1 MMSLLASDPAV
12 SIVVPLYGKADVIG
26 QTVEAVLRQT
36 FAAFELIVVDDGS
49 QDGGGEVVA
58 AFTDPRIRLI
68 RQANAG
74 SAAARNRGVAAARA
88 DWIAF
93 LDADDLWA
101 GRHLENLLAAASKGD
116 AVAVFANHLLASRA
130 APVMKADIPDQR
142 VDDVFAFLLATYP
155 YAVHSSSV
163 LVARNALIRAGLF
176 PVGAVMGE
184 DTDTWCRLAFEGP
197 FRYVAEPTAV
207 YRDGHPTSVLA
218 HQSRR
223 RPLPPPF
230 DRTLTARLRHG
241 TVPPHLVRSAGR
253 YRNFLMLEY
262 ARQLLDIGEA
272 DAARDILRRHCRL
285 ADDPL
290 RYAKRFLRTWAFGH
304 RLYALSRPWVPTR

>member
-1 MMSLLASDPAV
+1 MAPQLSPCTSL
-12 SIVVPLYGKADVIG
+12 SIVIPLYQKADVIG
-26 QTVEAVLRQT
+26 LTVEAVLRQT
-36 FAAFELIVVDDGS
+36 FEHFELIVVDDGS
-49 QDGGGEVVA
+49 TDGGGDVVA

-74 SAAARNRGVAAARA
+74 SAAARNRGVAAARH

-101 GRHLENLLAAASKGD
+101 GRHLENLHTAASRGD

-130 APVMKADIPDQR
+130 APVMNAAVPDQR
-142 VDDVFAFLLATYP
+142 VDDVFAFLLATYA

-163 LVARNALIRAGLF
+163 LVERAALRRAGLF

-184 DTDTWCRLAFEGP
+184 DTDTWCRLALEGP

-218 HQSRR
+218 HQMRK

-230 DRTLTARLRHG
+230 DRTLTALLRHG
-241 TVPPHLVRSAGR
+241 AVPAPLVRSAGR

-262 ARQLLDIGEA
+262 ARQLLDVGDPE
-272 DAARDILRRHCRL
+272 AARDILRRHCRL
-285 ADDPL
+285 ADDPV
-290 RYAKRFLRTWAFGH
+290 RYAKRFLRTWGFGH
-304 RLYALSRPWVPTR
+304 RLYALSRQWVPSR